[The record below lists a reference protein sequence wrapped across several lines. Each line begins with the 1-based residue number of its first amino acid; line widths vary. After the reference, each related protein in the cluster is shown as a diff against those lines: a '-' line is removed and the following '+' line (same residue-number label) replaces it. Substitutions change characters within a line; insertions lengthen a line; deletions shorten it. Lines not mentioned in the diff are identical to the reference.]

1 LAGWAGTIG
10 LEDTV
15 LSVTEKDQE
24 VEVRQSLQT
33 IQDEFLP
40 VKENIMTLL
49 EHLKKQGEKRGEK
62 RGQRFGKVN
71 TLIRQL
77 SAAFREFSTA
87 DADRVR
93 GLPRRDGWTN

>member
-1 LAGWAGTIG
+1 
-10 LEDTV
+10 
-15 LSVTEKDQE
+15 
-24 VEVRQSLQT
+24 VRQSLQT

-49 EHLKKQGEKRGEK
+49 EHLRKQGEKREK

-93 GLPRRDGWTN
+93 GLPNETLDELTDAIAVRRTWAEIEPIVRGSNPA